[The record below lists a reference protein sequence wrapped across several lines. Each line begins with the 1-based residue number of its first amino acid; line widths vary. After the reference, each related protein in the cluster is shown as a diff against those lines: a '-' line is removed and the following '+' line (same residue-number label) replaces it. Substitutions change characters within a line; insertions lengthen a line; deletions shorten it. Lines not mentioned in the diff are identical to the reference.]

1 MKELIFIIAFVG
13 LLACGL
19 WPFALILFLIYLW
32 F

>member
-1 MKELIFIIAFVG
+1 MKELIFIIAIVG
-13 LLACGL
+13 LLAYGL